1 MVQTQLSASGRSKR
15 ARGLMSSRI
24 AKKSVIA
31 RARLAAGLLCF
42 GAAAV
47 ALLMMTA
54 VDRSFAAASAGC
66 DGGGFRVL
74 DVSGNRRV
82 TVPAG
87 PVPSSFLVKG
97 KYVEF
102 TVDAAT
108 FGVRDWT
115 MTGAPNPLDITGGRR
130 TVVFASKM
138 PDHRGLTLNSGV
150 QIDSASESLVL
161 TRTGPG
167 LSMKI
172 QAKDCANG
180 GVFQMEIERDD
191 ATTTVF
197 THVLGD
203 SVFYFDNPNVRDR
216 LGENIPCSGI
226 LPDGTPVVCNGANPD
241 GAVTVTARVNF
252 ANDFSNKFVGRDSS
266 QVATRIAN
274 GCPNNI
280 PNPTHPGSVNHC
292 GGISQW
298 SVASGGR
305 MGQVMGEDST
315 EIAPA
320 ATVCTANCTAQN
332 RVNGRAV
339 VVGFPFPVPNAV
351 RLQPRFAQLSNG
363 QLAAVTVSPSSVNGG
378 ATAQGTVSLDAGAPV
393 GGVVVQ
399 LNSSNPNVANVP
411 ATATIPA
418 GLVESTFNITT
429 SPVASATVATLL
441 GASGGVTRSVGVTV
455 TPQATPAPDS
465 VAITRAEYETGNHR
479 LRVEATSTDAGA
491 TLQVFVTSDGQLI
504 GTLSNQGG
512 GRFRGEF
519 TRAVNPQSITVR
531 SSNGGSATLAV
542 TLR

>member
-1 MVQTQLSASGRSKR
+1 MIETSLPAAGGSKR
-15 ARGLMSSRI
+15 ARGFMSSRSN
-24 AKKSVIA
+24 KKSVIA

-42 GAAAV
+42 GGAGA

-54 VDRSFAAASAGC
+54 VERSFAASSAGC
-66 DGGGFRVL
+66 DGGGFTVL
-74 DVSGNRRV
+74 GIFGNQRV

-87 PVPSSFLVKG
+87 SVPSSFLVKG

-115 MTGAPNPLDITGGRR
+115 FTGEPNPLDITGGRR
-130 TVVFASKM
+130 TVVFASKI
-138 PDHRGLTLNSGV
+138 PDHRGLVLNSGV
-150 QIDSASESLVL
+150 TIDSSAESLVL
-161 TRTGPG
+161 TRTSAG
-167 LSMKI
+167 LLMKI
-172 QAKDCANG
+172 QVKDCANG
-180 GVFQMEIERDD
+180 GVFQMEVERGDGT
-191 ATTTVF
+191 ATVF

-203 SVFYFDNPNVRDR
+203 GVFYFDNPNVRDR
-216 LGENIPCSGI
+216 LGENLPCSGI

-241 GAVTVTARVNF
+241 GTVTVTARVNF
-252 ANDFSNKFVGRDSS
+252 ANDFSNKFVGRDSP

-305 MGQVMGEDST
+305 MGQVMGEDAT

-332 RVNGRAV
+332 QVNGRAV
-339 VVGFPFPVPNAV
+339 VVGFPFPVPTPV
-351 RLQPRFAQLSNG
+351 RLQPRFPQLSNG
-363 QLAAVTVSPSSVNGG
+363 QLAAITISPSTVNGG
-378 ATAQGTVSLDAGAPV
+378 AMAQGTVSLDAGAPA

-399 LNSSNPNVANVP
+399 LGSSNPNVANVP

-429 SPVASATVATLL
+429 SQVAAQTLTTL
-441 GASGGVTRSVGVTV
+441 SGSSGGATRSVGLTV

-465 VAITRAEYETGNHR
+465 VSITRAEYDAGNRR
-479 LRVEATSTDAGA
+479 LRVEATSTNANA
-491 TLQVFVTSDGQLI
+491 TLQVFVTSNGQLI

-512 GRFRGEF
+512 GRYRAEF
-519 TRAVNPQSITVR
+519 TWPVNPQSITVR
-531 SSNGGSATLAV
+531 SSSGGSATLAV
-542 TLR
+542 R